1 MLTYEKISNWLKEK
15 ENKDKLAIGA
25 CFILTFVIGFGAG
38 NYEKE
43 MRRDSYKPQTN
54 YTTQTVKKTAAPA
67 TANNEAG
74 VVAGTQTK
82 AVATTTTTTQ
92 AVNCVVKGNIST
104 GGRKIYH
111 VQGGAFY
118 KTVKPEQCFNTET
131 EALAAGF
138 VKSGR

>member
-15 ENKDKLAIGA
+15 ENKDKIILGA
-25 CFILTFVIGFGAG
+25 CFILVFVVGFGTG
-38 NYEKE
+38 NYERGI
-43 MRRDSYKPQTN
+43 RRDAVKPQIN
-54 YTTQTVKKTAAPA
+54 YTTQTAKKPAAPG
-67 TANNEAG
+67 ANTETG
-74 VVAGTQTK
+74 TVLGTQTK
-82 AVATTTTTTQ
+82 ATAASSTPTGS
-92 AVNCVVKGNIST
+92 CIVKGNIST

-118 KTVKPEQCFNTET
+118 KIVKPEQCFKTEA